1 MATRSALHVTRL
13 ESAHAGPLAALIDR
27 EPVTNVYLR
36 SELRL
41 GFDAG
46 DWWGAFEDDELT
58 AVVLGWSLVV
68 PYIPDL
74 EAAAPLAQALIAG
87 AQPRMVVGPRASVM
101 ALHNAFRPAR
111 PARELRDPQPLMVL
125 DRGDLRGTPS
135 EDVRLSTRGD
145 LDALIVAAARMHR
158 EEMGID
164 PLAVDAPAW
173 RMRMLSLIERRWSWI
188 WMREH
193 EVLFKAELSAWTP
206 EVVQIQGVYTAPKYR
221 GRGIARAGLAAICAH
236 VFREVPRCSLYV
248 NQYNV
253 IAQRVYDRLGFKPAD
268 VFATVM
274 Y

>member
-1 MATRSALHVTRL
+1 MATRSALRVTRL
-13 ESAHAGPLAALIDR
+13 APVHAGQLTALVDR

-41 GFDAG
+41 GFEAG
-46 DWWGAFEDDELT
+46 DWWGAFEEDELT
-58 AVVLGWSLVV
+58 SVALGWSLVV

-74 EAAAPLAQALIAG
+74 EAAPPLAQALSAG
-87 AQPRMVVGPRASVM
+87 AQPRMLVGHRASVM
-101 ALHNAFRPAR
+101 ALHNAFRPPR
-111 PARELRDPQPLMVL
+111 TARELRDPQPLMVL

-135 EDVRLSTRGD
+135 DEVRLSRRSD
-145 LDALIVAAARMHR
+145 LDSLIVAAARMHR
-158 EEMGID
+158 EEMGVD

-173 RMRMLSLIERRWSWI
+173 RMRMLSLIERHWSWV
-188 WMREH
+188 WMRGH

-206 EVVQIQGVYTAPKYR
+206 EVVQIQGVYTAPPYR
-221 GRGIARAGLAAICAH
+221 GQGVARAGLAAVCSD

-253 IAQRVYDRLGFKPAD
+253 IAQRLYERLGFKPAA

>member
-1 MATRSALHVTRL
+1 MTTRSALRVTRL
-13 ESAHAGPLAALIDR
+13 GPAHTGQLAALIDR
-27 EPVTNVYLR
+27 EPVINVYLR

-41 GFDAG
+41 GFEAG
-46 DWWGAFEDDELT
+46 DWWGAFEDDQLT
-58 AVVLGWSLVV
+58 SVVLGWSLVV

-74 EAAAPLAQALIAG
+74 EAAAPLAQALVAG
-87 AQPRMVVGPRASVM
+87 AQPRMIVGHRASVM
-101 ALHNAFRPAR
+101 ALHNAFRPAK

-125 DRGDLRGTPS
+125 DRGDLQGTPS
-135 EDVRLSTRGD
+135 NDVRPSTRGD
-145 LDALIVAAARMHR
+145 LEALIVAAARMHR

-188 WMREH
+188 WMRH
-193 EVLFKAELSAWTP
+193 REVLFKAELSAWTP

-221 GRGIARAGLAAICAH
+221 GQGIARAGLAAVCAH
-236 VFREVPRCSLYV
+236 VFNDVPRCSLYV

-253 IAQRVYDRLGFKPAD
+253 IAQRVYERLGFRAAD

>member
-1 MATRSALHVTRL
+1 MATRSTLRVTRL
-13 ESAHAGPLAALIDR
+13 GPAHADRLAALIDR

-41 GFDAG
+41 GFEVG
-46 DWWGAFEDDELT
+46 DWWGAFEEDELT

-68 PYIPDL
+68 PYIPDV
-74 EAAAPLAQALIAG
+74 EAAAPLAQALATG
-87 AQPRMVVGPRASVM
+87 AQPRMVVGQRASVM
-101 ALHNAFRPAR
+101 ALHNAFRPPR
-111 PARELRDPQPLMVL
+111 PARELRDPQPLLIL

-135 EDVRLSTRGD
+135 PEVRLSTRGD
-145 LDALIVAAARMHR
+145 LEVLILAAARMHR

-173 RMRMLSLIERRWSWI
+173 RTRMISLIERRWSWI
-188 WMREH
+188 WMRER

-206 EVVQIQGVYTAPKYR
+206 DVVQIQGVYTAPHYR
-221 GRGIARAGLAAICAH
+221 GQGIARAGLAAVCEQIFT
-236 VFREVPRCSLYV
+236 VVPRCSLYV

-253 IAQRVYDRLGFKPAD
+253 IAQRVYERLGFKAAD
-268 VFATVM
+268 VFTTVM

>member
-1 MATRSALHVTRL
+1 MATRSALRVTRL
-13 ESAHAGPLAALIDR
+13 GTAHAGQLAALIAR
-27 EPVTNVYLR
+27 EPVTNVYMR

-41 GFDAG
+41 GFEAG

-87 AQPRMVVGPRASVM
+87 AQPRMVVGPRESVM
-101 ALHNAFRPAR
+101 ALHNAFRPPR

-125 DRGDLRGTPS
+125 DRGDLRCAAS
-135 EDVRLSTRGD
+135 DEVRLSTRAD

-164 PLAVDAPAW
+164 PLVVDAPAW
-173 RMRMLSLIERRWSWI
+173 RMRMISLIERHWSWI
-188 WMREH
+188 WVRDH
-193 EVLFKAELSAWTP
+193 EVVFKAELSAWTP
-206 EVVQIQGVYTAPKYR
+206 DVVQIQGVYTAPKYR
-221 GRGIARAGLAAICAH
+221 GRGIARAGLAAVCSQ

-253 IAQRVYDRLGFKPAD
+253 IAQRVYDRLGFKSAD

>member
-1 MATRSALHVTRL
+1 MTTRSALRVTRL
-13 ESAHAGPLAALIDR
+13 GLAHAGQLAALIDR

-41 GFDAG
+41 GFEAG
-46 DWWGAFEDDELT
+46 DWWGAFEENELT
-58 AVVLGWSLVV
+58 SVVLGWSLVV

-74 EAAAPLAQALIAG
+74 EAAPPLAQALSAG
-87 AQPRMVVGPRASVM
+87 AQPRMVVGHRASVM
-101 ALHNAFRPAR
+101 ALHNAFRPPR

-125 DRGDLRGTPS
+125 DRGDLLGTPS
-135 EDVRLSTRGD
+135 GDVRLSTRAD

-158 EEMGID
+158 EEMGVD
-164 PLAVDAPAW
+164 PLAIDAPAW

-188 WMREH
+188 WLRDH
-193 EVLFKAELSAWTP
+193 EVMFKAELSAWTP
-206 EVVQIQGVYTAPKYR
+206 DVVQIQGVYTAPQYR
-221 GRGIARAGLAAICAH
+221 RQGIARVGLAAVCTD

-253 IAQRVYDRLGFKPAD
+253 IAQRVYERLGFKPAD

>member
-13 ESAHAGPLAALIDR
+13 EAEHAGPLAALIDR

-111 PARELRDPQPLMVL
+111 PARELRDPQPLMVI

-145 LDALIVAAARMHR
+145 LEALIVAAARMHR

-173 RMRMLSLIERRWSWI
+173 RMRMLSLIERHWSWI

-221 GRGIARAGLAAICAH
+221 GQGIARAGLAAICAH
-236 VFREVPRCSLYV
+236 VFRDVPRCSLYV

>member
-1 MATRSALHVTRL
+1 MATSSALRVTRL
-13 ESAHAGPLAALIDR
+13 GPADAGQLAALIDR

-41 GFDAG
+41 GFEAG
-46 DWWGAFEDDELT
+46 DWWGAFDENELT
-58 AVVLGWSLVV
+58 SVVLGWSLVV

-74 EAAAPLAQALIAG
+74 EAAPPLAQALTAG

-101 ALHNAFRPAR
+101 ALHNAFRPPR

-125 DRGDLRGTPS
+125 DRGDLSGTPS
-135 EDVRLSTRGD
+135 ADVRLSTRGD
-145 LDALIVAAARMHR
+145 LEALIVAAARMHR
-158 EEMGID
+158 EEMGVD

-173 RMRMLSLIERRWSWI
+173 RMRMLSLIERRWSWL
-188 WMREH
+188 WMRDH

-206 EVVQIQGVYTAPKYR
+206 DVVQIQGVYTAPKYR
-221 GRGIARAGLAAICAH
+221 GQGIARAGLAAICAN
-236 VFREVPRCSLYV
+236 VFKDVPRCSLYV

-253 IAQRVYDRLGFKPAD
+253 IAQRVYERLGFKPAD
-268 VFATVM
+268 MFATVM

>member
-1 MATRSALHVTRL
+1 MATRSALRVTRL
-13 ESAHAGPLAALIDR
+13 GPADTDQLAALIDR

-41 GFDAG
+41 GFEVG

-68 PYIPDL
+68 PYIPDAD
-74 EAAAPLAQALIAG
+74 AAAPLAQALAAA
-87 AQPRMVVGPRASVM
+87 AQPRMVVGHRASVM
-101 ALHNAFRPAR
+101 ALHNAFRPPR
-111 PARELRDPQPLMVL
+111 PARELRDPQPLLVL
-125 DRGDLRGTPS
+125 DAGDLRVAPS
-135 EDVRLSTRGD
+135 PDVRLSTRDD
-145 LDALIVAAARMHR
+145 LEALILAAARMHR

-164 PLAVDAPAW
+164 PLAIDAPAW
-173 RMRMLSLIERRWSWI
+173 RTRMISLIERHWSWI
-188 WMREH
+188 WMRGH

-206 EVVQIQGVYTAPKYR
+206 DVVQIQGVYTAPQHR
-221 GRGIARAGLAAICAH
+221 GRGIARAGLAAVCEQ
-236 VFREVPRCSLYV
+236 VFRDVPRCSLYV

-253 IAQRVYDRLGFKPAD
+253 IAQHVYEHLGFQPAD

>member
-13 ESAHAGPLAALIDR
+13 EAAHAGQLVALIDR

-74 EAAAPLAQALIAG
+74 EAAAPLAQALITG

>member
-1 MATRSALHVTRL
+1 MATRSALRVARL
-13 ESAHAGPLAALIDR
+13 APANAGQLAALIDR

-41 GFDAG
+41 GFEAG
-46 DWWGAFEDDELT
+46 DWWGAFEDGELT
-58 AVVLGWSLVV
+58 SVVLGWSLVV

-74 EAAAPLAQALIAG
+74 DAAPPLAQALVTG
-87 AQPRMVVGPRASVM
+87 AQPRMIVGHRSSVM
-101 ALHNAFRPAR
+101 ALHNAFRPPR
-111 PARELRDPQPLMVL
+111 PAREVRDPQPLMVL
-125 DRGDLRGTPS
+125 DRGELRGTPS
-135 EDVRLSTRGD
+135 SDVRLSTRND
-145 LDALIVAAARMHR
+145 LEALIVAAARMHR

-188 WMREH
+188 WMRDH

-206 EVVQIQGVYTAPKYR
+206 DVVQIQGVYTAPKYR
-221 GRGIARAGLAAICAH
+221 GQGIARAGLSAVCAN
-236 VFREVPRCSLYV
+236 VLRDVPRCSLYV

-253 IAQRVYDRLGFKPAD
+253 IAQRVYQRLGFESTD

>member
-1 MATRSALHVTRL
+1 MTTRSALRVTRL
-13 ESAHAGPLAALIDR
+13 GLAHAGQLAALIDC

-41 GFDAG
+41 GFEAG
-46 DWWGAFEDDELT
+46 DWWGAFEENELT
-58 AVVLGWSLVV
+58 SVVLGWSLVV

-74 EAAAPLAQALIAG
+74 EAAPPLAQALSAG
-87 AQPRMVVGPRASVM
+87 AQPRMVVGHRASVM
-101 ALHNAFRPAR
+101 ALHNAFRPPR

-135 EDVRLSTRGD
+135 GDVRLSTRGD

-158 EEMGID
+158 EEMGVD
-164 PLAVDAPAW
+164 PLAIDAPAW

-188 WMREH
+188 WLRDH
-193 EVLFKAELSAWTP
+193 EVMFKAELSAWTP
-206 EVVQIQGVYTAPKYR
+206 DVVQIQGVYTAPQYR
-221 GRGIARAGLAAICAH
+221 RQGIARAGLAAVCTD

-253 IAQRVYDRLGFKPAD
+253 IAQRVYERLGFKPAD

>member
-1 MATRSALHVTRL
+1 MATRSALRVTRL
-13 ESAHAGPLAALIDR
+13 GPAHVDQLAALIDHQ
-27 EPVTNVYLR
+27 PITNVYLR

-41 GFDAG
+41 GFEAG
-46 DWWGAFEDDELT
+46 DWWGAFEEDALT
-58 AVVLGWSLVV
+58 SVVLGWSLVV

-74 EAAAPLAQALIAG
+74 EAAAPLAQALAAS
-87 AQPRMVVGPRASVM
+87 AQPRMVVGHRASVM
-101 ALHNAFRPAR
+101 ALHNAFRPPR
-111 PARELRDPQPLMVL
+111 SARELRDPQPLLVL

-135 EDVRLSTRGD
+135 EDVRLSTRDD
-145 LDALIVAAARMHR
+145 LDILIVAAARMHR
-158 EEMGID
+158 EEMGVD

-188 WMREH
+188 WIRDRE
-193 EVLFKAELSAWTP
+193 VVFKAELSAWTP
-206 EVVQIQGVYTAPKYR
+206 DVVQIQGVYTAPKYR
-221 GRGIARAGLAAICAH
+221 GHGIARAGLAAVCAH
-236 VFREVPRCSLYV
+236 VFKEVPRCSLYV

>member
-1 MATRSALHVTRL
+1 MATRSALRVTRL
-13 ESAHAGPLAALIDR
+13 GAAHAGELGALIDR
-27 EPVTNVYLR
+27 EPVSNVYLR

-46 DWWGAFEDDELT
+46 DWWGAFEDSELT

-111 PARELRDPQPLMVL
+111 RARELRDPQPLMVL
-125 DRGDLRGTPS
+125 DRGDLRGTPA

-173 RMRMLSLIERRWSWI
+173 RMRMLSLIERHWSWI

-221 GRGIARAGLAAICAH
+221 GQGIARAGLAAICAH

-253 IAQRVYDRLGFKPAD
+253 IALRVYDRLGFKPAD

>member
-1 MATRSALHVTRL
+1 MATRSALRVARL
-13 ESAHAGPLAALIDR
+13 GPAHAGQLGALIDL
-27 EPVTNVYLR
+27 EPITNVYLR

-41 GFDAG
+41 GFETG
-46 DWWGAFEDDELT
+46 DWWGAFQDEDLT
-58 AVVLGWSLVV
+58 SVVLGWSLVV

-74 EAAAPLAQALIAG
+74 EAAAPLAQALAAS
-87 AQPRMVVGPRASVM
+87 AQPRMVVGHRASVM
-101 ALHNAFRPAR
+101 ALHNAFRPPR

-125 DRGDLRGTPS
+125 DRGELRGAPS
-135 EDVRLSTRGD
+135 GDVRFATRGD
-145 LDALIVAAARMHR
+145 LEALIVAAARMHR
-158 EEMGID
+158 EEMGVD

-173 RMRMLSLIERRWSWI
+173 RMRMLSLIERHWSWI

-253 IAQRVYDRLGFKPAD
+253 IALRVYDRLGFKPAD

>member
-1 MATRSALHVTRL
+1 
-13 ESAHAGPLAALIDR
+13 
-27 EPVTNVYLR
+27 
-36 SELRL
+36 
-41 GFDAG
+41 
-46 DWWGAFEDDELT
+46 
-58 AVVLGWSLVV
+58 VV

-74 EAAAPLAQALIAG
+74 EAAPPLAQALSAG
-87 AQPRMVVGPRASVM
+87 AQPRMVVGHRASVM
-101 ALHNAFRPAR
+101 ALHNAFRPPR

-135 EDVRLSTRGD
+135 SDVRLSTRGD

-158 EEMGID
+158 EEMGVD
-164 PLAVDAPAW
+164 PLAIDAPAW

-188 WMREH
+188 WLRDH
-193 EVLFKAELSAWTP
+193 EVMFKAELSAWTP
-206 EVVQIQGVYTAPKYR
+206 DVVQVQGVYTAPQYR
-221 GRGIARAGLAAICAH
+221 RQGIARAGLAAVCTD

-253 IAQRVYDRLGFKPAD
+253 IAQRVYERLGFKPAD

>member
-1 MATRSALHVTRL
+1 MATRSALRVARL
-13 ESAHAGPLAALIDR
+13 GPANAGQLAALIDR

-41 GFDAG
+41 GFEAG
-46 DWWGAFEDDELT
+46 DWWGAFENDDLT
-58 AVVLGWSLVV
+58 SVVLGWSLVV
-68 PYIPDL
+68 PYIPDI
-74 EAAAPLAQALIAG
+74 EAAPPLAQALIVG
-87 AQPRMVVGPRASVM
+87 AQPRMIVGHRASVM
-101 ALHNAFRPAR
+101 ALHNAFRPPK

-125 DRGDLRGTPS
+125 DHGEMQGTPS
-135 EDVRLSTRGD
+135 GDVRPSTRGD
-145 LDALIVAAARMHR
+145 LEALVVAAARMHR

-173 RMRMLSLIERRWSWI
+173 RMRMLSLIERRWSWV
-188 WMREH
+188 WMRHH

-221 GRGIARAGLAAICAH
+221 GQGIARAGLAAVCAY
-236 VFREVPRCSLYV
+236 VFRDVPRCSLYV

-253 IAQRVYDRLGFKPAD
+253 IAQRVYERLGFRAAD

>member
-1 MATRSALHVTRL
+1 MTTRSALRVTRL
-13 ESAHAGPLAALIDR
+13 QSAHAGQLAALIDV

-41 GFDAG
+41 GFEAG
-46 DWWGAFEDDELT
+46 DWWGAFEKDDLT
-58 AVVLGWSLVV
+58 SVVLGWSLVV

-74 EAAAPLAQALIAG
+74 EAASPLAQALTTG
-87 AQPRMVVGPRASVM
+87 AQPRMVVGHRASVL
-101 ALHNAFRPAR
+101 ALHNAFQPPR
-111 PARELRDPQPLMVL
+111 PARELRDPQPLMIL
-125 DRGDLRGTPS
+125 DRGDLQGTPS
-135 EDVRLSTRGD
+135 GEVRLSTRGD
-145 LDALIVAAARMHR
+145 LEALIIAAARMHR

-164 PLAVDAPAW
+164 PLAIDAPAW

-188 WMREH
+188 WMRDH

-206 EVVQIQGVYTAPKYR
+206 EVVQIQGVYTAPRYR
-221 GRGIARAGLAAICAH
+221 GQGIACAGLAAVCAH

-253 IAQRVYDRLGFKPAD
+253 IAQRVYERLGFKPAD

>member
-1 MATRSALHVTRL
+1 MATRSTLRVTRL
-13 ESAHAGPLAALIDR
+13 GPAHAGRLSELIDR

-41 GFDAG
+41 GFEVG

-74 EAAAPLAQALIAG
+74 EAAPPLAQALAAG
-87 AQPRMVVGPRASVM
+87 AQPRMVVGHRPSVM
-101 ALHNAFRPAR
+101 ALHNAFRPQR
-111 PARELRDPQPLMVL
+111 PARELRDPQPLLIL
-125 DRGDLRGTPS
+125 DRGDLCGTPAP
-135 EDVRLSTRGD
+135 DVRLSTRDD
-145 LDALIVAAARMHR
+145 LEALILAAARMHR

-173 RMRMLSLIERRWSWI
+173 RTRMISLIERRWSWI
-188 WMREH
+188 WMRDGEI
-193 EVLFKAELSAWTP
+193 LFKAELSAWTP
-206 EVVQIQGVYTAPKYR
+206 DVVQIQGVYTAPQHR
-221 GRGIARAGLAAICAH
+221 GRGIARAGLAAVCEH
-236 VFREVPRCSLYV
+236 VFAEVPRCSLYV

-253 IAQRVYDRLGFKPAD
+253 IAQRVYQRLGFRPAD

>member
-1 MATRSALHVTRL
+1 MALRSALHVTRL
-13 ESAHAGPLAALIDR
+13 EAAHAGPLAALIDR

-125 DRGDLRGTPS
+125 DRGDLRGTAS